1 VGKLNEHRVR
11 IKSQFQLQKSRLE
24 KGMIVRVRY
33 TPIISGKQRGPAV
46 EYMLLILNPIF
57 KKKIHALSL
66 DNFGFVRLNELAT
79 ETGIVYIPSFAK
91 KRKLNLP
98 KLEMKQSSQRFY
110 ATSLKRDMSTK
121 WGDSYRTFDEKFFNK
136 IFLVDYKF
144 SDILEEK
151 FLLDD
156 TKTSSNKTLEE
167 KMKARTEIADRKK
180 QRDIKNKLG

>member
-33 TPIISGKQRGPAV
+33 TPITSGKERGPAV
-46 EYMLLILNPIF
+46 EYMLLILNPMF

-66 DNFGFVRLNELAT
+66 DHFGFIRLNELAT
-79 ETGIVYIPSFAK
+79 ETGIMYIPSFAK

-110 ATSLKRDMSTK
+110 TSALKRDMGTK
-121 WGDSYRTFDEKFFNK
+121 WGDSYRTFDQQFFNK

-151 FLLDD
+151 FLLDGKKVSSD
-156 TKTSSNKTLEE
+156 TTLEE
-167 KMKARTEIADRKK
+167 KLKTRTEIADRKK
-180 QRDIKNKLG
+180 QRDIKNK

>member
-1 VGKLNEHRVR
+1 MGKLNEHRVR

-33 TPIISGKQRGPAV
+33 TPIISGKQ
-46 EYMLLILNPIF
+46 
-57 KKKIHALSL
+57 
-66 DNFGFVRLNELAT
+66 
-79 ETGIVYIPSFAK
+79 TGIVYIPSFAK